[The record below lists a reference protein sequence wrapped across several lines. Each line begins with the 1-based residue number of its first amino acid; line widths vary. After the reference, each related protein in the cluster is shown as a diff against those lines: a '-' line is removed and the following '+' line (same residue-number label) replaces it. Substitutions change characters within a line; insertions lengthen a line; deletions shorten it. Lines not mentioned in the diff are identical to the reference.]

1 MPPANGL
8 PTTERLALRRFT
20 PDDLDV
26 LHQLYSDPEVA
37 RYVGGTKTR
46 EQAQEM
52 LDQRIL
58 AYYDA
63 HPGLGVWMTLERA
76 SGACAGMH
84 LLNNIQ
90 GETHIQLGYVLF
102 KAYWGR
108 GYATEMS
115 MALLRHGFAA
125 AGLEQIVAITD
136 LANAD
141 SQHVLLK
148 AGMQRKG
155 ERRFAHP
162 AYRGES
168 LAWFEADRE
177 DWLTRHDRAPRARAA
192 CRSDTTRGA

>member
-1 MPPANGL
+1 MPPANDL
-8 PTTERLALRRFT
+8 PVTARLALRRFT

-26 LHQLYSDPEVA
+26 LHRLYSDPEVA

-63 HPGLGVWMTLERA
+63 QPGLGVWMTLERA
-76 SGACAGMH
+76 SGACVGMH

-102 KAYWGR
+102 KDHWGR

-115 MALLRHGFAA
+115 VALMRYGFVV
-125 AGLEQIVAITD
+125 AGLERIVAITD
-136 LANAD
+136 LANGD
-141 SQHVLLK
+141 SQRVLLK
-148 AGMQRKG
+148 AGLQRRG

-177 DWLTRHDRAPRARAA
+177 DWLARCDRVQ
-192 CRSDTTRGA
+192 

>member
-1 MPPANGL
+1 MSPANNL
-8 PTTERLALRRFT
+8 PVTARLALRRFT
-20 PDDLDV
+20 ADDLDV

-63 HPGLGVWMTLERA
+63 NPGLGVWMTLERA
-76 SGACAGMH
+76 SGACVGMH

-90 GETHIQLGYVLF
+90 GEAHIQLGYVLF
-102 KAYWGR
+102 RACWGR

-115 MALLRHGFAA
+115 VALLRHGFAA
-125 AGLEQIVAITD
+125 AGLGQIVAITD
-136 LANAD
+136 LANSD
-141 SQHVLLK
+141 SQRVLLK
-148 AGMQRKG
+148 AGMQRRG
-155 ERRFAHP
+155 ERSFAHP
-162 AYRGES
+162 AYAAQGP

-177 DWLTRHDRAPRARAA
+177 DWLTRHDRVR
-192 CRSDTTRGA
+192 

>member
-1 MPPANGL
+1 MPPPNGL
-8 PTTERLALRRFT
+8 PVTARLTLRRFT
-20 PDDLDV
+20 ADDIDV
-26 LHQLYSDPEVA
+26 LHRLYSDPDVA
-37 RYVGGTKTR
+37 RHVGGTKTR

-63 HPGLGVWMTLERA
+63 NPGLGVWMTLERA
-76 SGACAGMH
+76 SGACVGMH

-90 GETHIQLGYVLF
+90 GETHIQVGYVLF
-102 KAYWGR
+102 KHYWGR

-115 MALLRHGFAA
+115 IALLRHGFTA

-141 SQHVLLK
+141 SQRVLLK
-148 AGMQRKG
+148 AGLQRRG

-162 AYRGES
+162 AYAAQGP

-177 DWLTRHDRAPRARAA
+177 DWLARHDRVR
-192 CRSDTTRGA
+192 

>member
-1 MPPANGL
+1 MPDPHDLPA
-8 PTTERLALRRFT
+8 TARLALRRFT
-20 PDDLDV
+20 PDDIDV
-26 LHQLYSDPEVA
+26 LHQMYSDADVA

-46 EQAQEM
+46 EQTQEM

-76 SGACAGMH
+76 SGACVGMH

-102 KAYWGR
+102 KEHWGR
-108 GYATEMS
+108 GYATEMGV
-115 MALLRHGFAA
+115 ALLRYGFAA

-136 LANAD
+136 LANTD
-141 SQHVLLK
+141 SQRVLLK
-148 AGMQRKG
+148 AGMQRRG
-155 ERRFAHP
+155 ERSFPHP
-162 AYRGES
+162 AYAAQGP

-177 DWLTRHDRAPRARAA
+177 DWLAARGSGFDAV
-192 CRSDTTRGA
+192 